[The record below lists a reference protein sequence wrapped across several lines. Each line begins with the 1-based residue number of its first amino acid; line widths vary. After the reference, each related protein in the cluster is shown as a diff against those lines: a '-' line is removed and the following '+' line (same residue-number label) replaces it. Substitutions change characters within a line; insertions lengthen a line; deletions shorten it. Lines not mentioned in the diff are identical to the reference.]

1 LILSAHS
8 LLLSETMVKKISVDK
23 LQLGMYVCGTDRKWL
38 DLPFFRWKFLLN
50 NEQQLANLRHYCQHV
65 NIDTNKGCD
74 EKPPADAM
82 TVVDTM
88 ELDQKFNYATDF
100 EVAELSSGELGLLR
114 NSHAPEDLSPELLI
128 MTDAGKHLL
137 RQAVLA
143 ELDALEA
150 QGVTISR
157 LLESQDPLR
166 ELLMAVHARTKDLQ
180 ATK

>member
-1 LILSAHS
+1 
-8 LLLSETMVKKISVDK
+8 
-23 LQLGMYVCGTDRKWL
+23 
-38 DLPFFRWKFLLN
+38 
-50 NEQQLANLRHYCQHV
+50 
-65 NIDTNKGCD
+65 
-74 EKPPADAM
+74 
-82 TVVDTM
+82 
-88 ELDQKFNYATDF
+88 
-100 EVAELSSGELGLLR
+100 
-114 NSHAPEDLSPELLI
+114 